1 MPVGIFG
8 TAWSYLRLK
17 EVGKINRHQKL
28 DVWGNVAFGVGLTL
42 ILVGATYGLL
52 PYGTSSVGWANPWVI
67 ASLVGGGALL
77 LAFPFIE
84 MHVKNPMFELSLF
97 KINAF
102 TTGNIAG
109 FLASIGRGGVQIMLI
124 ILLQGIWLPLHGYAY
139 SSTPFWSGIYIT
151 PMLIGFVVMGP
162 ISGRLADRRGSRG
175 LATAGMVVTAAA
187 FILLSLLS
195 YNFIFWEFG
204 LILFV
209 MGIGGGLF
217 ASPNTAMI
225 MSSAPPEHRGAASGM
240 RATLQNVGQTVSIAI
255 FFSIV
260 LSALSGSLPGA
271 LSTAVT
277 NAGAP
282 QLSTYFSG
290 IPPTSALFAA
300 FLGYNP
306 IGTILAGL
314 GSMASSIPSNVV
326 ATLTGQTFFPD
337 AIAPAFMSS
346 LRIAF
351 YLGAILSIIAAI
363 ATATRSTSKT
373 PKPKADQST
382 VPQTDM

>member
-1 MPVGIFG
+1 
-8 TAWSYLRLK
+8 
-17 EVGKINRHQKL
+17 
-28 DVWGNVAFGVGLTL
+28 
-42 ILVGATYGLL
+42 
-52 PYGTSSVGWANPWVI
+52 
-67 ASLVGGGALL
+67 
-77 LAFPFIE
+77 
-84 MHVKNPMFELSLF
+84 
-97 KINAF
+97 
-102 TTGNIAG
+102 
-109 FLASIGRGGVQIMLI
+109 
-124 ILLQGIWLPLHGYAY
+124 
-139 SSTPFWSGIYIT
+139 
-151 PMLIGFVVMGP
+151 
-162 ISGRLADRRGSRG
+162 
-175 LATAGMVVTAAA
+175 
-187 FILLSLLS
+187 
-195 YNFIFWEFG
+195 
-204 LILFV
+204 
-209 MGIGGGLF
+209 
-217 ASPNTAMI
+217 
-225 MSSAPPEHRGAASGM
+225 M

-351 YLGAILSIIAAI
+351 YLGAVLSIIAAI
-363 ATATRSTSKT
+363 TTATRSTSKK
-373 PKPKADQST
+373 PKPKADQSA